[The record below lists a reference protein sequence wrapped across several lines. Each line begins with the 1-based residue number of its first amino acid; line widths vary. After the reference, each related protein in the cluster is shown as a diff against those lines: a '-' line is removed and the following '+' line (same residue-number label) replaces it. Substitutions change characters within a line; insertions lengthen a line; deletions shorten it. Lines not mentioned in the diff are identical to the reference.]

1 MKVKLFFF
9 HVICSHLVQEEHKM
23 HLTKKGGFCVCF
35 RRDLLNKVV
44 SFVFNA
50 LIDFFLEASKISQTK
65 ESSL

>member
-1 MKVKLFFF
+1 
-9 HVICSHLVQEEHKM
+9 M

-50 LIDFFLEASKISQTK
+50 LIDFFLKHQKLARQKNLVCKLPLALGTY
-65 ESSL
+65 SSEIAEVGFI